1 MNCYYVRD
9 FYVDL
14 EKEADDWDNNQD
26 SCSDY
31 HVEYCPR
38 SGLKQEDIITGADMC
53 ECFVIQRDSVPLQR
67 TAIRWHVRV
76 AIHQLWSS

>member
-26 SCSDY
+26 SCSDC
-31 HVEYCPR
+31 HVEKCPR
-38 SGLKQEDIITGADMC
+38 CGLKHEII
-53 ECFVIQRDSVPLQR
+53 
-67 TAIRWHVRV
+67 
-76 AIHQLWSS
+76 